1 MKLNLVRNTV
11 LFSIL
16 LFSAINAQIQMTL
29 PTVSGKPG
37 TEAIVGVI
45 VNDITPYG
53 VQGYQFKLKYNKE
66 FIYLMDPQSNA
77 GTISSASGASPF
89 YTADTRADSSMI
101 IVVAAS
107 SNKITG
113 QGILFKLKVK
123 FLKLGSTNIIL
134 DPTYTNNQFT
144 DGTNK
149 ITYTV
154 VDGKATVANENTPPS
169 FDAIPAKTINEN
181 QELKF
186 FINATDVDGDPITY
200 SAQGLPTGATFNS
213 TTKEFSWKPTY
224 SQAGNYSVTFTAHDG
239 NSPSTISV
247 SITVVDVNSVPVI
260 SPISD
265 KSVNEGTTLTIDV
278 SATDAEGDVL
288 LYSATNLP
296 TGATFDAAT
305 HKFSWKPSSTQAGDY
320 TVTFSVSDGKLSA
333 STNVKITV
341 VDANT
346 SPVIT
351 PIADKTVNTN
361 QQLTFD
367 IIAVDGEG
375 DALIYSAA
383 NVPSGGTFDGTL
395 HRFSWKPASTQAG
408 DYTVT
413 FFVFD
418 GNSTSNL
425 SVKIKVV
432 KVNSVPVFV
441 KSMPDT
447 TITVHNV
454 QVLFKYQ
461 YKATDPDG
469 DAVTF
474 KMDSGPDGATMS
486 SSGLFSWIPKTTQA
500 NQQFLLMI
508 TITDGTL
515 SETLVTTLKTS
526 ALVGVEKE
534 EIIPVK
540 YNLAQNY
547 PNPFNPST
555 TIKYS
560 LPKEGNVVLKVY
572 SVMGEEIKTLVN
584 GFKSA
589 GVHTISFDASSAK
602 GGLTSGLYF
611 YKLETQDFSKT
622 MKMLLAK

>member
-1 MKLNLVRNTV
+1 
-11 LFSIL
+11 
-16 LFSAINAQIQMTL
+16 
-29 PTVSGKPG
+29 
-37 TEAIVGVI
+37 
-45 VNDITPYG
+45 
-53 VQGYQFKLKYNKE
+53 
-66 FIYLMDPQSNA
+66 
-77 GTISSASGASPF
+77 F

-107 SNKITG
+107 YNKIIG
-113 QGILFKLKVK
+113 QGILFKLKIK
-123 FLKLGSTNIIL
+123 FLKLGSTNIVL
-134 DPTYTNNQFT
+134 DPTYTNAQFT

-149 ITYTV
+149 IAYTV

-186 FINATDVDGDPITY
+186 IINATDVDGDPITY
-200 SAQGLPTGATFNS
+200 SAQGLPTGATFNT
-213 TTKEFSWKPTY
+213 TTKEFAWKPTY

-239 NSPSTISV
+239 NSPSTVSV

-383 NVPSGGTFDGTL
+383 NVPTGATFDGTL
-395 HRFSWKPASTQAG
+395 HRFSWKPTSTQAG

-474 KMDSGPDGATMS
+474 KLDSGPDGATMS
-486 SSGLFSWIPKTTQA
+486 SSGLFTWIPKTTQA
-500 NQQFLLMI
+500 GQQFLLMI
-508 TITDGTL
+508 TISDGTL
-515 SETLVTTLKTS
+515 SETLVTTLTTS
-526 ALVGVEKE
+526 TVVGVE
-534 EIIPVK
+534 
-540 YNLAQNY
+540 
-547 PNPFNPST
+547 
-555 TIKYS
+555 
-560 LPKEGNVVLKVY
+560 
-572 SVMGEEIKTLVN
+572 
-584 GFKSA
+584 
-589 GVHTISFDASSAK
+589 
-602 GGLTSGLYF
+602 
-611 YKLETQDFSKT
+611 
-622 MKMLLAK
+622 

>member
-1 MKLNLVRNTV
+1 MKLKLFRNAV
-11 LFSIL
+11 LFLIL
-16 LFSAINAQIQMTL
+16 LFSAAQAQIQMTL
-29 PTVSGKPG
+29 PTISGKPG
-37 TEAIVGVI
+37 TEAIVGVM
-45 VNDITPYG
+45 VNDITSYG
-53 VQGYQFKLKYNKE
+53 VKGYQFKLKYNKE
-66 FIYLMDPQSNA
+66 FIYITDPQS
-77 GTISSASGASPF
+77 ASGTLSSNAF
-89 YTADTRADSSMI
+89 LAYTAEPRSDSSWII
-101 IVVAAS
+101 IVGAS
-107 SNKITG
+107 AQNPLVG

-134 DPTYTNNQFT
+134 DPTYTNAQFT

-149 ITYTV
+149 ISYTV

-169 FDAIPAKTINEN
+169 FDAIPAKTVNEN

-186 FINATDVDGDPITY
+186 TVNAIDVDGDPIVF
-200 SAQGLPTGATFNS
+200 SATNLPTGAAFNS

-224 SQAGNYSVTFTAHDG
+224 SQSGNYTVTFSAHDG
-239 NSPSTISV
+239 NSPGTTTV
-247 SITVVDVNSVPVI
+247 SITVVDVNSVPAI
-260 SPISD
+260 TPIPD
-265 KSVNEGTTLTIDV
+265 KSVNEGTTLNIDV
-278 SATDAEGDVL
+278 IATDAEGDVL
-288 LYSATNLP
+288 LYSAANLP
-296 TGATFDAAT
+296 TGAVFDAST
-305 HKFSWKPSSTQAGDY
+305 HKFTWKPSSTQAGDY
-320 TVTFSVSDGKLSA
+320 TVTFSVSDGKLSV

-346 SPVIT
+346 APIIT
-351 PIADKTVNTN
+351 PVPDKTVNTN

-375 DALIYSAA
+375 DPLIYSAA
-383 NVPSGGTFDGTL
+383 NLPTGATFDGAL
-395 HRFSWKPASTQAG
+395 HRFSWKPTSTQAG

-418 GNSTSNL
+418 GNSTSTL
-425 SVKIKVV
+425 QVKIKVV
-432 KVNSVPVFV
+432 KVNSTPVFV

-469 DAVTF
+469 DVVTF
-474 KMDSGPDGATMS
+474 KLDSGPDGATMS
-486 SSGLFSWIPKTTQA
+486 SAGLFTWIPKTTQA
-500 NQQFLLMI
+500 GQQFLLMI
-508 TITDGTL
+508 TISDGTL
-515 SETLVTTLKTS
+515 SETLVTTLTTS
-526 ALVGVEKE
+526 TVVGVETE
-534 EIIPVK
+534 EVIPVK
-540 YNLAQNY
+540 YSMAQNY

-572 SVMGEEIKTLVN
+572 SVMGEEVKTLVN

-589 GVHTISFDASSAK
+589 GVHTVNFDASYAK

-611 YKLETQDFSKT
+611 YKLETPEFSKT

>member
-1 MKLNLVRNTV
+1 M
-11 LFSIL
+11 
-16 LFSAINAQIQMTL
+16 
-29 PTVSGKPG
+29 
-37 TEAIVGVI
+37 
-45 VNDITPYG
+45 
-53 VQGYQFKLKYNKE
+53 KYNKE
-66 FIYLMDPQSNA
+66 FIYITDPQS
-77 GTISSASGASPF
+77 ASGTLSSNAF
-89 YTADTRADSSMI
+89 LAYTAEPRSDSSWII
-101 IVVAAS
+101 IVGAS
-107 SNKITG
+107 AQNPLVG

-134 DPTYTNNQFT
+134 DPTYTNAQFT

-149 ITYTV
+149 ISYTV

-169 FDAIPAKTINEN
+169 FDAIPAKTVNEN

-186 FINATDVDGDPITY
+186 TVNATDVDGDPIVY
-200 SAQGLPTGATFNS
+200 SATNLPTGAAFNS

-224 SQAGNYSVTFTAHDG
+224 SQSGNYTVTFSAHDG
-239 NSPSTISV
+239 NSPGTTTV
-247 SITVVDVNSVPVI
+247 SITVVDVNSVPAI
-260 SPISD
+260 TPIPD
-265 KSVNEGTTLTIDV
+265 KSVNEGTTLNIDV
-278 SATDAEGDVL
+278 IATDAEGDVL
-288 LYSATNLP
+288 LYSAANLP
-296 TGATFDAAT
+296 TGAVFDAST
-305 HKFSWKPSSTQAGDY
+305 HKFTWKPSSTQAGDY
-320 TVTFSVSDGKLSA
+320 TVTFSVSDGKLSV

-346 SPVIT
+346 APIIT
-351 PIADKTVNTN
+351 PVPDKTVNTN

-375 DALIYSAA
+375 DPLIYSAA
-383 NVPSGGTFDGTL
+383 NLPTGATFDGAL

-418 GNSTSNL
+418 GNSTSTL
-425 SVKIKVV
+425 QVKIKVV
-432 KVNSVPVFV
+432 KVNSTPVFV

-469 DAVTF
+469 DVVTF
-474 KMDSGPDGATMS
+474 KLDSGPDGATMS
-486 SSGLFSWIPKTTQA
+486 SAGLFTWIPKTTQA
-500 NQQFLLMI
+500 GQQFLLMI
-508 TITDGTL
+508 TISDGTL
-515 SETLVTTLKTS
+515 SETLVTTLTTS
-526 ALVGVEKE
+526 TVVSAETE
-534 EIIPVK
+534 EVIPVK
-540 YNLAQNY
+540 YSMAQNY

-572 SVMGEEIKTLVN
+572 SVMGEEVKTLVN
-584 GFKSA
+584 GFRSA
-589 GVHTISFDASSAK
+589 GVHTVNFDASSAK

-611 YKLETQDFSKT
+611 YKLETPEFSKT